1 VDKGT
6 RVSLYPRAVGILVR
20 KGNPKNIRSFAD
32 LAKDNIHILVMN
44 GSDQVGLWEDIA
56 GVQILIPAIQKRITL
71 SVSTTADAIENWK
84 TTATLDAWITFESW
98 HYHLKD
104 VTDLVRLPKEER
116 IFRGTPV
123 VSTHF
128 YKNKESARRFID
140 FLKTE
145 ECHAVFQKWGWE

>member
-1 VDKGT
+1 M
-6 RVSLYPRAVGILVR
+6 SLYPRAVGILVR
-20 KGNPKNIRSFAD
+20 KGNPKKIGSLGD
-32 LAKDNIHILVMN
+32 LAKDNIRLLVMN

-56 GVQILIPAIQKRITL
+56 GIRGLIPDLQKRIAVT
-71 SVSTTADAIENWK
+71 VATSTGAIGKWK
-84 TTATLDAWITFESW
+84 TTETIDAWITFESW
-98 HYHLKD
+98 HYRLED

-128 YKNKESARRFID
+128 YKNKETARLFID

-145 ECHAVFQKWGWE
+145 QCHAAFQKWGWE

>member
-1 VDKGT
+1 M
-6 RVSLYPRAVGILVR
+6 VR
-20 KGNPKNIRSFAD
+20 KGNPKKIRSLAD
-32 LAKDNIHILVMN
+32 LAKDNIRLLVVN

-56 GVQILIPAIQKRITL
+56 GVQGLIPDLQKGITVN
-71 SVSTTADAIENWK
+71 VSSSAEAIERWK
-84 TTATLDAWITFESW
+84 TTTTLDVWITFESW
-98 HYHLKD
+98 HYRLEE

-128 YKNKESARRFID
+128 YKNKESARMFID

-145 ECHAVFQKWGWE
+145 QCHAVFQKWGWE

>member
-1 VDKGT
+1 
-6 RVSLYPRAVGILVR
+6 LVR
-20 KGNPKNIRSFAD
+20 KGNPKKIRSLAD
-32 LAKDNIHILVMN
+32 LAKDNIRLLVVN

-56 GVQILIPAIQKRITL
+56 GVQGLIPDLQKGITVN
-71 SVSTTADAIENWK
+71 VSSSAEAIERWK
-84 TTATLDAWITFESW
+84 TTTTLDVWITFESW
-98 HYHLKD
+98 HYRLEE

-128 YKNKESARRFID
+128 YKNKESARMFID

-145 ECHAVFQKWGWE
+145 QCHAVFQKWGWE

>member
-1 VDKGT
+1 M
-6 RVSLYPRAVGILVR
+6 VR
-20 KGNPKNIRSFAD
+20 KGNPKKIRSLAD
-32 LAKDNIHILVMN
+32 LAKDNIRLLVVN

-56 GVQILIPAIQKRITL
+56 GVQGLIPDLQKGITVN
-71 SVSTTADAIENWK
+71 VSTSAEAIERWK
-84 TTATLDAWITFESW
+84 TTTTLDVWITFESW
-98 HYHLKD
+98 HYRLEE

-128 YKNKESARRFID
+128 YKNKESARMFID

-145 ECHAVFQKWGWE
+145 QCHAVFQKWGWE

>member
-1 VDKGT
+1 
-6 RVSLYPRAVGILVR
+6 VGILVR
-20 KGNPKNIRSFAD
+20 KGNPKKIRSLAD
-32 LAKDNIHILVMN
+32 LAKDNIRLLVVN

-56 GVQILIPAIQKRITL
+56 GVQGLIPDLQKGITVN
-71 SVSTTADAIENWK
+71 VSSSAEAIERWK
-84 TTATLDAWITFESW
+84 TTTTLDVWITFESW
-98 HYHLKD
+98 HYRLEE

-128 YKNKESARRFID
+128 YKNKESARMFID

-145 ECHAVFQKWGWE
+145 QCHAVFQKWGWE